1 MAKDISCGKI
11 SARIGACANATKYI
25 MGICFSLIFALGVIL
40 AIICCVALADAKLLG
55 DFDIKNFRGVMILG
69 LILGLFLAIVAILGA
84 IGYFSLNRC
93 LLLIVIIVF
102 FVLALAQIICGALG
116 LVYKDKYETPIQ
128 SAWNKADEDDRKYV
142 EEHLHCCGGANSTD
156 RPASPHCLGN
166 ESSSHSVVGSSSSDS
181 YADGCVSKLAK
192 EAKDMIV
199 SVGAGLIVVT
209 IFELVVVGFTI
220 FLFVKISG
228 AHSYYQ
234 VHEEDALEVL
244 QG

>member
-1 MAKDISCGKI
+1 MPKNISCSKI
-11 SARIGACANATKYI
+11 SSRIGACANVTKYI
-25 MGICFSLIFALGVIL
+25 MGVCFSLIFALGIIL

-55 DFDIKNFRGVMILG
+55 DFDIKNFKAVMVLGVILG
-69 LILGLFLAIVAILGA
+69 FFLAIVAIMGA

-93 LLLIVIIVF
+93 LLLFVIIVF
-102 FVLALAQIICGALG
+102 FVLAIAQIVCGILG
-116 LVYKDKYETPIQ
+116 LVYKDKYENPLQT
-128 SAWNKADEDDRKYV
+128 AWNKADADDRKYI

-166 ESSSHSVVGSSSSDS
+166 ESSSLPFSSSSSDS
-181 YADGCVSKLAK
+181 YSDGCVSKLAK

-209 IFELVVVGFTI
+209 VFELVIVGFTI
-220 FLFVKISG
+220 FLYVKISG
-228 AHSYYQ
+228 AHNYYQ

-244 QG
+244 QS